1 MLDQIK
7 KIKDEFQELE
17 NKLNSP
23 EILSDTSLMG
33 RLGKRKS
40 ELEKI
45 INLIGRLEKV
55 DQEMKEN
62 GEIINSQEDEEM
74 STMAL
79 EANTQ
84 LSKEKELLDKNLEF
98 ELLPKDPSDG
108 KNSIIEIRAGA
119 GGDEAAL
126 FAGTLFKM
134 YSRYAEKN
142 RWAVSVLNSHA
153 TGIGGYKEIV
163 FNISSNDSENPVYK
177 RMKYESGVHR
187 VQRIPE
193 TEKSG
198 RIHTSTSTV
207 AVLPEAEEV
216 DIKIDPKDLR
226 IDTFASSGPGGQS
239 VNTTMSAVRITHIPS
254 GIVASCQDEKSQHK
268 NKDRA
273 MKVLRSRLVQ
283 IQREEEA
290 KKLGDAR
297 LSQIGTGD
305 RSEKIRTYNFP
316 QDRITDH
323 RIKMSW
329 SNIENILEGDIDNII
344 NSLQEEDIR
353 KKLEISAQ

>member
-1 MLDQIK
+1 MLEQIK
-7 KIKDEFQELE
+7 KIKAEFKELE
-17 NKLNSP
+17 ENLNSP
-23 EILSDTSLMG
+23 EMLSNPSRLAD
-33 RLGKRKS
+33 LGKRKA

-45 INLIGRLEKV
+45 ISLIDRLEKTER
-55 DQEMKEN
+55 EMREN
-62 GEIINSQEDEEM
+62 GEIINSEEDDEM
-74 STMAL
+74 KTLAL

-84 LSKEKELLDKNLEF
+84 LSKEKEGLDRELEL
-98 ELLPKDPSDG
+98 ELIPKDPDDN

-142 RWAVSVLNSHA
+142 NWSISILNSHT

-163 FNISSNDSENPVYK
+163 FNLTSSDSQNPVYK
-177 RMKYESGVHR
+177 KMKYESGVHR

-198 RIHTSTSTV
+198 RIHTSTATV
-207 AVLPEAEEV
+207 AVLSEAEEV

-239 VNTTMSAVRITHIPS
+239 VNTTMSAVRITHLPT

-283 IQREEEA
+283 IQKEEEA

-323 RIKMSW
+323 RIKVSW
-329 SNIENILEGDIDNII
+329 SNMENILSGEIDSII
-344 NSLQEEDIR
+344 NNLQEEDIK
-353 KKLEISAQ
+353 KKLALKK

>member
-1 MLDQIK
+1 MQSQIENIK
-7 KIKDEFQELE
+7 KEYLELE
-17 NKLNSP
+17 NQLNSP
-23 EILSDTSLMG
+23 KITSDSSEMA
-33 RLGKRKS
+33 RVGKRKA

-45 INLIGRLEKV
+45 ITFINRLDSIDK
-55 DQEMKEN
+55 EMREN

-74 STMAL
+74 SIMAL

-84 LSKEKELLDKNLEF
+84 LSKEKEQLDKNLEF
-98 ELLPKDPSDG
+98 ELLPKDPNDS
-108 KNSIIEIRAGA
+108 KNSIVEIRAGA

-126 FAGTLFKM
+126 FAGTLFRM
-134 YSRYAEKN
+134 YSRYAEN
-142 RWAVSVLNSHA
+142 NHWQISVLNSNV

-163 FNISSNDSENPVYK
+163 FSLSSTNNENPVFK

-198 RIHTSTSTV
+198 RIHTSTATV

-216 DIKIDPKDLR
+216 DIKIDAKDLR

-254 GIVASCQDEKSQHK
+254 GVVASCQDEKSQHK

-273 MKVLRSRLVQ
+273 MKVLRSRLLQ
-283 IQREEEA
+283 IQKDEED

-329 SNIENILEGDIDNII
+329 SNIENILTGNIDSII
-344 NSLQEEDIR
+344 SSLQEEDIK
-353 KKLEISAQ
+353 KKLNK

>member
-1 MLDQIK
+1 MLEQIK
-7 KIKDEFQELE
+7 KIKAEFKELE
-17 NKLNSP
+17 ENLNSP
-23 EILSDTSLMG
+23 EMLSNPSRLAD
-33 RLGKRKS
+33 LGKRKA

-45 INLIGRLEKV
+45 ISLIDRLEKTER
-55 DQEMKEN
+55 EMREN
-62 GEIINSQEDEEM
+62 GEIINSEEDDEM
-74 STMAL
+74 KTLAL

-84 LSKEKELLDKNLEF
+84 LSKEKEGLDRELEL
-98 ELLPKDPSDG
+98 ELIPKDPDDN

-142 RWAVSVLNSHA
+142 NWSISILDSHT

-163 FNISSNDSENPVYK
+163 FNLTSSDSQNPVYK
-177 RMKYESGVHR
+177 KMKYESGVHR

-198 RIHTSTSTV
+198 RIHTSTATV
-207 AVLPEAEEV
+207 AVLSEAEEV

-239 VNTTMSAVRITHIPS
+239 VNTTMSAVRITHLPT

-283 IQREEEA
+283 IQKEEEA

-323 RIKMSW
+323 RIKVSW
-329 SNIENILEGDIDNII
+329 SNMENILSGEIDSII
-344 NSLQEEDIR
+344 NNLQEEDIK
-353 KKLEISAQ
+353 KKLALKK

>member
-1 MLDQIK
+1 MLEQIK
-7 KIKDEFQELE
+7 KIKAEFKELE
-17 NKLNSP
+17 ETLNSP
-23 EILSDTSLMG
+23 ETMTNPSRLADLG
-33 RLGKRKS
+33 RKKA

-45 INLIGRLEKV
+45 INLIDRLEKTEK
-55 DQEMKEN
+55 EMREN
-62 GEIINSQEDEEM
+62 GEIINSEEDEEM
-74 STMAL
+74 KALAL

-84 LSKEKELLDKNLEF
+84 LSKEKEALDRELEL
-98 ELLPKDPSDG
+98 ELIPKDPDDI
-108 KNSIIEIRAGA
+108 KNSIVEIRAGA

-142 RWAVSVLNSHA
+142 NWSISVLNSHT

-163 FNISSNDSENPVYK
+163 FNLTSSNNQNPVYK
-177 RMKYESGVHR
+177 KMKYESGVHR

-198 RIHTSTSTV
+198 RIHTSTATV

-239 VNTTMSAVRITHIPS
+239 VNTTMSAVRMTHLPT

-283 IQREEEA
+283 IQKEEEA

-323 RIKMSW
+323 RIKVSW
-329 SNIENILEGDIDNII
+329 SNMENILGGEIDSILN
-344 NSLQEEDIR
+344 NLQEEDIK
-353 KKLEISAQ
+353 KKLKKDSI

>member
-1 MLDQIK
+1 MLDQIN
-7 KIKDEFQELE
+7 KIKEEYRGLE
-17 NKLNSP
+17 KSLNSP
-23 EILSDTSLMG
+23 ELISDAPQMAILG
-33 RLGKRKS
+33 RRKA

-45 INLIGRLEKV
+45 INLIERLEKI
-55 DQEMKEN
+55 DQEMREN

-74 STMAL
+74 SVMAL

-84 LSKEKELLDKNLEF
+84 LSKEKELLDKELEF
-98 ELLPKDPSDG
+98 ELLPKDPNDN

-142 RWAVSVLNSHA
+142 NWPILVLNSHT

-163 FNISSNDSENPVYK
+163 FNISSSNNENPVYK
-177 RMKYESGVHR
+177 KMKYESGVHR

-198 RIHTSTSTV
+198 RIHTSTATV

-239 VNTTMSAVRITHIPS
+239 VNTTMSAVRITHIPT
-254 GIVASCQDEKSQHK
+254 GVVASCQDEKSQHK

-283 IQREEEA
+283 IQQEEEA

-323 RIKMSW
+323 RIKVSW
-329 SNIENILEGDIDNII
+329 SNIENIIEGNIDNII
-344 NSLQEEDIR
+344 NSLQEEDIK
-353 KKLEISAQ
+353 KKLELSN

>member
-1 MLDQIK
+1 MLEQIK
-7 KIKDEFQELE
+7 KIKAEFKELE
-17 NKLNSP
+17 ENLNSP
-23 EILSDTSLMG
+23 EMLSNPSRLAD
-33 RLGKRKS
+33 LGKRKA

-45 INLIGRLEKV
+45 ISLIDRLEKTER
-55 DQEMKEN
+55 EMREN
-62 GEIINSQEDEEM
+62 GEIINSEEDDEM
-74 STMAL
+74 KTLAL

-84 LSKEKELLDKNLEF
+84 LSKEKEELDKELEL
-98 ELLPKDPSDG
+98 ELIPKDPDDN

-142 RWAVSVLNSHA
+142 NWSISILNSHT

-163 FNISSNDSENPVYK
+163 FNLTSSDSQNPVYK
-177 RMKYESGVHR
+177 KMKYESGVHR

-198 RIHTSTSTV
+198 RIHTSTATV
-207 AVLPEAEEV
+207 AVLSEAEEV

-239 VNTTMSAVRITHIPS
+239 VNTTMSAVRITHLPT

-283 IQREEEA
+283 IQKEEEA

-323 RIKMSW
+323 RIKVSW
-329 SNIENILEGDIDNII
+329 SNMENILSGEIDSII
-344 NSLQEEDIR
+344 NNLQEEDIK
-353 KKLEISAQ
+353 KKLALKK

>member
-1 MLDQIK
+1 MFNQIK
-7 KIKDEFQELE
+7 NIQKEYQELTE
-17 NKLNSP
+17 QLNSP
-23 EILSDTSLMG
+23 TITSDSSQMAKV
-33 RLGKRKS
+33 GKRKS

-45 INLIGRLEKV
+45 IILINQLESITN
-55 DQEMKEN
+55 EIKEN

-74 STMAL
+74 TTMAI
-79 EANTQ
+79 EANAQ
-84 LSKEKELLDKNLEF
+84 LAKEKEELERKLEF
-98 ELLPKDPSDG
+98 ELLPKDPNDG
-108 KNSIIEIRAGA
+108 KNSIVEIRAGA

-134 YSRYAEKN
+134 YSRYAEAN
-142 RWAVSVLNSHA
+142 RWSISVLNSHP

-163 FNISSNDSENPVYK
+163 FTLSSMDNENSVFK
-177 RMKYESGVHR
+177 KMKYESGVHR

-198 RIHTSTSTV
+198 RIHTSTATV
-207 AVLPEAEEV
+207 AVLPEVEEI
-216 DIKIDPKDLR
+216 DIKIDAKDLR

-239 VNTTMSAVRITHIPS
+239 VNTTMSAVRITHLPT
-254 GIVASCQDEKSQHK
+254 GIVASCQDAKSQHK
-268 NKDRA
+268 NKDQA
-273 MKVLRSRLVQ
+273 MKVLRSRIVQ
-283 IQREEEA
+283 IQRDEEA

-323 RIKMSW
+323 RIKVSW
-329 SNIENILEGDIDNII
+329 SNIEGILNGNLAEII
-344 NSLQEEDIR
+344 KTLQEEDIK
-353 KKLEISAQ
+353 KKLNQK

>member
-7 KIKDEFQELE
+7 KIKDEYLELE
-17 NKLNSP
+17 SKLNSP
-23 EILSDTSLMG
+23 EIISDTSSMAQ
-33 RLGKRKS
+33 LGKRKS

-45 INLIGRLEKV
+45 ITIINRTEMIDKEM
-55 DQEMKEN
+55 QEN
-62 GEIINSQEDEEM
+62 AEIINSQEDEEM
-74 STMAL
+74 STMAI

-84 LSKEKELLDKNLEF
+84 LSKEKEKLDKELEF
-98 ELLPKDPSDG
+98 ELLPKDPNDSKD
-108 KNSIIEIRAGA
+108 SIVEIRAGA

-134 YSRYAEKN
+134 YSRYAEIN
-142 RWAVSVLNSHA
+142 RWKVSVLNSHT

-163 FNISSNDSENPVYK
+163 FNLSSLDKENPVYK

-198 RIHTSTSTV
+198 RIHTSTATV
-207 AVLPEAEEV
+207 AVLPEAQEV

-239 VNTTMSAVRITHIPS
+239 VNTTMSAVRITHLPT
-254 GIVASCQDEKSQHK
+254 GVVASCQDEKSQHK

-283 IQREEEA
+283 IQKEEED

-329 SNIENILEGDIDNII
+329 SNIEGILNGNIENMI
-344 NSLQEEDIR
+344 NSLQEEDIK
-353 KKLEISAQ
+353 KKLESKNS

>member
-1 MLDQIK
+1 MLSQIENIK
-7 KIKDEFQELE
+7 KEYHELE
-17 NKLNSP
+17 NQLNSP
-23 EILSDTSLMG
+23 EITFNSAQMAKV
-33 RLGKRKS
+33 GKRKS
-40 ELEKI
+40 ELEKVI
-45 INLIGRLEKV
+45 QLIDHLELIDK
-55 DQEMKEN
+55 EMREN

-84 LSKEKELLDKNLEF
+84 LSKEKEKIDKDLEL
-98 ELLPKDPSDG
+98 ELLPKDPNDS
-108 KNSIIEIRAGA
+108 KNAIVEIRAGA

-126 FAGTLFKM
+126 FAGTLFRM
-134 YSRYAEKN
+134 YSRYAEN
-142 RWAVSVLNSHA
+142 NHWQISVLNSNV

-163 FNISSNDSENPVYK
+163 FSLSSTNNDNPVFK

-198 RIHTSTSTV
+198 RIHTSTATV

-216 DIKIDPKDLR
+216 DIKVDPKDLR
-226 IDTFASSGPGGQS
+226 IDTFAASGPGGQS
-239 VNTTMSAVRITHIPS
+239 VNTTMSAVRITHIPT
-254 GIVASCQDEKSQHK
+254 GVVASCQDEKSQHK

-273 MKVLRSRLVQ
+273 MKVLRSRLMQ
-283 IQREEEA
+283 IQKDEED

-323 RIKMSW
+323 RIKVSW
-329 SNIENILEGDIDNII
+329 SNIENILSGNIDNII
-344 NSLQEEDIR
+344 SSIQEEDIK
-353 KKLEISAQ
+353 KKLNK